1 MRHMIQTG
9 ARRLEALLDGVEQI
23 LSGPGWQAA
32 APRAFFPGEDGGI
45 SSLALPSCGT
55 EATREALAAIVL
67 HHMLG
72 LGATQCALAVPLPDE
87 PGCLLLDGHRIG
99 REGVRSVRR
108 IIRLDGAR
116 PARSPLR
123 LSA

>member
-1 MRHMIQTG
+1 MIQTG

-23 LSGPGWQAA
+23 LSEPGRQGAT
-32 APRAFFPGEDGGI
+32 PRAFFPGEDGEVT
-45 SSLALPSCGT
+45 SLTLASCGT

-67 HHMLG
+67 HHMLE

-87 PGCLLLDGHRIG
+87 PGYLLLDGHRIG

-108 IIRLDGAR
+108 IIRLNGAC

>member
-1 MRHMIQTG
+1 MTETG
-9 ARRLEALLDGVEQI
+9 ARRLEALLDGVERI
-23 LSGPGWQAA
+23 LSEPGRQGA
-32 APRAFFPGEDGGI
+32 APRAFFPGSEGEVT
-45 SSLALPSCGT
+45 SLALPACGT

-67 HHMLG
+67 HHMLE
-72 LGATQCALAVPLPDE
+72 LGATQCALAVPIPDE

-108 IIRLDGAR
+108 IVRLEEAR
-116 PARSPLR
+116 PARPPLR